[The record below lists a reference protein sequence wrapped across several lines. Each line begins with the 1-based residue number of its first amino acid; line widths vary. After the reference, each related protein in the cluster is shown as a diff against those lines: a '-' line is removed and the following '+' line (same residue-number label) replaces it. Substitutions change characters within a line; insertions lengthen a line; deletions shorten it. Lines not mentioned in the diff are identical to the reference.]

1 MATVRTQICKLCL
14 CRHSY
19 VPVSN
24 HYSSPER
31 LRNSLSPNSTM
42 SPTRLVFGNAPPVM
56 WLKSQQEPSPST
68 ESKTSEP
75 YNEIRSRALQSRG
88 SSPTGDIDNDMK
100 VMYQFWAHF
109 LIRNF
114 NPQMYEEFRKY
125 AFEDAARQA
134 PFGVNH
140 LITYYDEVLNSK
152 KRTIPEVFARH
163 YIELVKAEDAA
174 KDRPAFAKLRAAWR
188 NGALDM
194 KSRKKID
201 NFVDPTLREELER

>member
-1 MATVRTQICKLCL
+1 
-14 CRHSY
+14 
-19 VPVSN
+19 
-24 HYSSPER
+24 
-31 LRNSLSPNSTM
+31 
-42 SPTRLVFGNAPPVM
+42 
-56 WLKSQQEPSPST
+56 
-68 ESKTSEP
+68 
-75 YNEIRSRALQSRG
+75 
-88 SSPTGDIDNDMK
+88 
-100 VMYQFWAHF
+100 
-109 LIRNF
+109 
-114 NPQMYEEFRKY
+114 MYEEFRKY

-134 PFGVNH
+134 PFGMNH

-163 YIELVKAEDAA
+163 YIELVKGEDAA